1 MVIVSENAHA
11 TLCRTVS
18 ALNINCRVVC
28 DLAQYFMASPFVVTF
43 CKYISDIGYHI
54 HMEPLYC
61 TVTQG
66 ALVFSR
72 AQYLVLI
79 SYTNW
84 FTVVTVVISSPF
96 HRLCWLYLSIRI
108 HEELRDN
115 IIAKCSKFGTEFHSL
130 IGIGFRFKLSDW
142 SCNMSPY
149 SASGGIAASGVWY
162 GLSSSSCKRETS
174 SRGKMLIVKTG

>member
-1 MVIVSENAHA
+1 VYGCHGISRQHYRVRILRLISNQSNRTIHISIDILISIFWSLLQRMRTPRFVALCPLSISTAVWSVIS
-11 TLCRTVS
+11 
-18 ALNINCRVVC
+18 LNISWHR
-28 DLAQYFMASPFVVTF
+28 
-43 CKYISDIGYHI
+43 
-54 HMEPLYC
+54 LYC

-115 IIAKCSKFGTEFHSL
+115 IIANCSKFGAEFHSL
-130 IGIGFRFKLSDW
+130 VGIGFRFKLSDW
-142 SCNMSPY
+142 SLI
-149 SASGGIAASGVWY
+149 GINRHRVLEAATCPRIPHPAG
-162 GLSSSSCKRETS
+162 
-174 SRGKMLIVKTG
+174 